1 MFLESLAKRNGLHAA
16 SPGRS
21 RRGALLADVGLAAI
35 VLLVAMSLMLKL
47 LATVAHERR
56 AADHRQRAALEVA
69 NLMER
74 ITAYPFDRV
83 TPELARGMT
92 VSETARQSLSDAEL
106 AIDVKPG
113 EVVPANNRDGRR
125 ISITLRWREP
135 SGQWQHPVRLT
146 SWIERRRAG
155 S

>member
-1 MFLESLAKRNGLHAA
+1 MFLRSISRRNGSPPA
-16 SPGRS
+16 SPWLS

-47 LATVAHERR
+47 LAIVAQERR
-56 AADHRQRAALEVA
+56 SADHRQRAALEVA

-83 TPELARGMT
+83 TPELARGLT
-92 VSETARQSLSDAEL
+92 VSETARQSLRDCEL
-106 AIDVKPG
+106 AIDVKRG
-113 EVVPANNRDGRR
+113 EVVPTNGEDVGR

-135 SGQWQHPVRLT
+135 SGEWQRPVRLT
-146 SWIERRRAG
+146 SWIERRRVG

>member
-1 MFLESLAKRNGLHAA
+1 MIVRSFCGRKTPLPVL
-16 SPGRS
+16 PGRT
-21 RRGALLADVGLAAI
+21 RHGAILADVALAAI
-35 VLLVAMSLMLKL
+35 VLLVAMSLMLKVL
-47 LATVAHERR
+47 SIVAHERR

-74 ITAYPFDRV
+74 ITAYPFDHV

-92 VSETARQSLSDAEL
+92 VSATARQSLRDCDL
-106 AIDVKPG
+106 AIEVKPG
-113 EVVPANNRDGRR
+113 EGAPPNDRDTSR

-135 SGQWQHPVRLT
+135 SGQWQRPVRLT
-146 SWIERRRAG
+146 SWMERRRFG

>member
-1 MFLESLAKRNGLHAA
+1 MIIRSFSGRNNFRPV
-16 SPGRS
+16 SPGQS
-21 RRGALLADVGLAAI
+21 RRGALLADVGIAAI
-35 VLLVAMSLMLKL
+35 VLLVAMSLMLKVL
-47 LATVAHERR
+47 VIVAHERR
-56 AADHRQRAALEVA
+56 LADHRQRAALEVA

-92 VSETARQSLSDAEL
+92 VSETARQSLRDCEL
-106 AIDVKPG
+106 AIEVKRG
-113 EVVPANNRDGRR
+113 EGPVAHDRDASR

-135 SGQWQHPVRLT
+135 SGEWQRPVRLT
-146 SWIERRRAG
+146 SWMERRRLG

>member
-1 MFLESLAKRNGLHAA
+1 MILRSLFRREYFLLAL
-16 SPGRS
+16 PGRT
-21 RRGALLADVGLAAI
+21 RRGAILADVGLAAI
-35 VLLVAMSLMLKL
+35 ILLVAMSLMLKV
-47 LATVAHERR
+47 LAIVAHERR

-74 ITAYPFDRV
+74 ITAYPFERV

-92 VSETARQSLSDAEL
+92 LSETARQSLRDCEL
-106 AIDVKPG
+106 AIDVTGG
-113 EVVPANNRDGRR
+113 ERVPLTDRDARR

-146 SWIERRRAG
+146 SWIEHRRVG